1 MEIATLLFTYHRSY
15 HTGKVLKALKENTIA
30 PQKLLVFQDGL
41 KPDEDGGEWKKVN
54 QLIKSIDW
62 CDTEIIVSNYNKG
75 LADSI
80 VSGITYAFQ
89 RYDAVIVL
97 EDDCVASPCYMQ
109 FMIQGLEKYK
119 EMKRIYSVSG
129 YGWPIFLDKD
139 QFDAYSCGRVSTLG
153 WGTWKDR
160 WKDFKKDTDIL
171 KRIKTDPVK
180 SKNLLTWGKD
190 LEVMLAET
198 IRGQCD
204 SWGVYWAL
212 NVIENNG
219 ICINPYISLIEY
231 IGWDDTATNTKP
243 AGAYEIVVS
252 NVCVKG
258 FVFPDNIS
266 ILDGIKKAFAGFYGS
281 YTATSQVDSSKEN
294 VLVYGLGNF
303 YLQYEKSINDTYNIK
318 AFVDTKKHGWYA
330 DRKIIAIDQIG
341 HYSYD
346 KIIVMVMDIQ
356 ECINIIR
363 DLVKHGISPEKI
375 VLGNSLYKD
384 QNIDKL
390 SILYTADEVKLEVT
404 MKGVTVKVRS
414 KDEFCNAYESLISQI
429 WNYTI
434 NNGKEDIIL
443 DVGMNVGDT
452 SLYFLH
458 HKKVKKVYG
467 FEPFRQPYSDAED
480 NLKDYMQNTER
491 IEIFQYGISNENGSR
506 VIDFNKDMTCGQSTI
521 ASVREEA
528 YEWYRNEG
536 LVQIEN
542 EEKESIQVRDAKEV
556 FFPIIQKHSD
566 CNIVLKMNCE
576 GEEYNI
582 MKRLSETDL
591 IDKITV
597 IMLEWHYKGKEEIL
611 RHLDKAGFTYWC
623 NDKDH
628 NMGLIYASRI

>member
-1 MEIATLLFTYHRSY
+1 M
-15 HTGKVLKALKENTIA
+15 
-30 PQKLLVFQDGL
+30 
-41 KPDEDGGEWKKVN
+41 
-54 QLIKSIDW
+54 
-62 CDTEIIVSNYNKG
+62 
-75 LADSI
+75 
-80 VSGITYAFQ
+80 
-89 RYDAVIVL
+89 
-97 EDDCVASPCYMQ
+97 
-109 FMIQGLEKYK
+109 
-119 EMKRIYSVSG
+119 
-129 YGWPIFLDKD
+129 
-139 QFDAYSCGRVSTLG
+139 
-153 WGTWKDR
+153 
-160 WKDFKKDTDIL
+160 
-171 KRIKTDPVK
+171 
-180 SKNLLTWGKD
+180 
-190 LEVMLAET
+190 
-198 IRGQCD
+198 
-204 SWGVYWAL
+204 
-212 NVIENNG
+212 
-219 ICINPYISLIEY
+219 
-231 IGWDDTATNTKP
+231 
-243 AGAYEIVVS
+243 
-252 NVCVKG
+252 
-258 FVFPDNIS
+258 
-266 ILDGIKKAFAGFYGS
+266 
-281 YTATSQVDSSKEN
+281 
-294 VLVYGLGNF
+294 
-303 YLQYEKSINDTYNIK
+303 
-318 AFVDTKKHGWYA
+318 
-330 DRKIIAIDQIG
+330 
-341 HYSYD
+341 
-346 KIIVMVMDIQ
+346 
-356 ECINIIR
+356 
-363 DLVKHGISPEKI
+363 
-375 VLGNSLYKD
+375 
-384 QNIDKL
+384 
-390 SILYTADEVKLEVT
+390 KLEVT

-591 IDKITV
+591 IDRISV

-623 NDKDH
+623 NDKDN